1 MTPKHSLL
9 PRNLAALFSLLLS
22 IVAASPVQ
30 TEGWNSYWYDAG
42 FYGAYVGQPY
52 RSFDLVSP
60 RVNFHSRTSCDPGY
74 TFLSPRG
81 DSVPSP
87 GPMIL
92 DADGELVWMED
103 RWGQAMDFRVQ
114 EYEGRDYLTF
124 WRGVDSGTHGLGTY
138 LMVGWGSGVDLLCL

>member
-1 MTPKHSLL
+1 MNANRFLL
-9 PRNLAALFSLLLS
+9 PRNLVALFSLLLS
-22 IVAASPVQ
+22 FVAASPAR

-42 FYGAYVGQPY
+42 FYGAYVGQHY

-60 RVNFHSRTSCDPGY
+60 RVNFHSRQSCDPDY

-92 DADGELVWMED
+92 DANGELVWMED
-103 RWGQAMDFRVQ
+103 TWGQAMDFRVQ
-114 EYEGRDYLTF
+114 RYEGLDYLTF
-124 WRGVDSGTHGLGTY
+124 WRGTDSGTHGLGTY
-138 LMVGWGSGVDLLCL
+138 LMVGGE

>member
-1 MTPKHSLL
+1 M
-9 PRNLAALFSLLLS
+9 
-22 IVAASPVQ
+22 
-30 TEGWNSYWYDAG
+30 
-42 FYGAYVGQPY
+42 
-52 RSFDLVSP
+52 
-60 RVNFHSRTSCDPGY
+60 
-74 TFLSPRG
+74 
-81 DSVPSP
+81 PSP